1 MQFICSRPR
10 PQDIIEKAFSIV
22 INSFLGSKSMAK
34 PGTAARIAD
43 LLERIARDAMAQF
56 GDIRDE
62 DFNRRLSLPESN
74 TLCAL
79 ATHLVAAGEFWVL
92 VLVGKREIP
101 RNRPAEFSAT
111 GRARDLLPRYERWI
125 QDVHEVLDDFP
136 DERLSESAEPPAG
149 YALSPASQ
157 RERSDVRDALLHAVE
172 HSALHLGHLQ
182 LTRQFLGYAP
192 PADE

>member
-1 MQFICSRPR
+1 M
-10 PQDIIEKAFSIV
+10 
-22 INSFLGSKSMAK
+22 GM

-56 GDIRDE
+56 EDITDE
-62 DFNRRLSLPESN
+62 DFNRKLSLPESN

-101 RNRPAEFSAT
+101 RNRPAEFFAT
-111 GRARDLLPRYERWI
+111 GQARDLLLRYERWI
-125 QDVHEVLDDFP
+125 QGAHEVLDALP
-136 DERLSESAEPPAG
+136 DERLNEPATPPEG
-149 YALSPASQ
+149 YALSAASQ
-157 RERSDVRDALLHAVE
+157 RERSDIGDALLHAVE

-182 LTRQFLGYAP
+182 LTRQFLGYPP